1 MSARD
6 GDVDVDVVVVG
17 AGFAGLAA
25 ARALTKRK
33 KSVVVLEARDRVG
46 GRVYSQTL
54 EEEGTWVD
62 LGGQWVGPGQERLLA
77 AIAEHGLESFST
89 WTKGDNQVIVGG
101 RAGRYRGTIPRLP
114 VLDLLNVGFAQWRFE
129 SMAKKVPVDAPWT
142 AVKAKAWDAQTLGEW
157 LDRNVRRKVARAL
170 LEAGLETV
178 FAANAREMSLLH
190 ALFYVHS
197 GTDLDVLLGTENGAQ
212 ATRVVGGMQR
222 VAEALAKGVDVR
234 LSTPARTLVQNGEI
248 VTVNDVRARHA
259 IVALPPKLAAKLV
272 PERAALA
279 DRTPMG
285 RVIKH
290 TAIYERPFWRERG
303 LSGMSVSD
311 RGPIHVVFDNSPP
324 GEAPPVG
331 ILMGFSE
338 ADEAKK
344 LGALGEEQR
353 REIALETFASIHGD
367 EAKKPRRYIDH
378 VWEHDEW
385 SGGCYGAFM
394 PPGVWTSLGPALR
407 KPIGRVHWAGTE
419 TATVWSGYIDG
430 AISSGERAAA
440 EIAD

>member
-1 MSARD
+1 
-6 GDVDVDVVVVG
+6 VIDVVVVG

-25 ARALTKRK
+25 ARALAKRK

-46 GRVYSQTL
+46 GRVYSRTFD
-54 EEEGTWVD
+54 EEGTWVD
-62 LGGQWVGPGQERLLA
+62 LGGQWVGPGQEHLLA
-77 AIAEHGLESFST
+77 TIAEQGLESFST
-89 WTKGDNQVIVGG
+89 WTKGDNLVVVGG
-101 RAGRYRGTIPRLP
+101 RMRRYRGTIPRLP
-114 VLDLLNVGFAQWRFE
+114 LLDLLSIGLAQWRFE
-129 SMAKKVPVDAPWT
+129 SMARKVPLDAPWT
-142 AVKAKAWDAQTLGEW
+142 APKAKEWDAQTLDSW
-157 LDRNVRRKVARAL
+157 IARNVRRTVARDL

-197 GTDLDVLLGTENGAQ
+197 GKDLDVLLGTENGAQ

-222 VAEALAKGVDVR
+222 VAEAMAKGLDVR
-234 LSTPARTLVQNGEI
+234 IGTPARTLAQDADG
-248 VTVNDVRARHA
+248 VTVNGDLRARHA
-259 IVALPPKLAAKLV
+259 IVALPPKLAGKLV
-272 PERAALA
+272 PGRALIA

-290 TAIYERPFWRERG
+290 TAIYERPFWRDRG

-324 GEAPPVG
+324 GERPPVG

-344 LGALGEEQR
+344 LGALSEEER
-353 REIALETFASIHGD
+353 RATAIETFVALYGD
-367 EAKKPRRYIDH
+367 EARSPRRYVDH

-394 PPGVWTSLGPALR
+394 KPGAWTAIGPKLR
-407 KPIGRVHWAGTE
+407 EPIGRVHWAGTE
-419 TATVWSGYIDG
+419 TATAWSGYIDG
-430 AISSGERAAA
+430 ALSSGERAAA
-440 EIAD
+440 EIDA